1 LLPSSLTEAIT
12 SQFPSV
18 KTCKYTIEKAAK
30 GYVRVTV
37 HGDDINLLIED
48 WEKVHG
54 MLESLGE
61 KVERVQQE
69 YNRSHDNEINFLT
82 AWSNQ

>member
-1 LLPSSLTEAIT
+1 LLPSSLTVAIT

-18 KTCKYTIEKAAK
+18 KRCKYTIEKAAK

-69 YNRSHDNEINFLT
+69 S
-82 AWSNQ
+82 